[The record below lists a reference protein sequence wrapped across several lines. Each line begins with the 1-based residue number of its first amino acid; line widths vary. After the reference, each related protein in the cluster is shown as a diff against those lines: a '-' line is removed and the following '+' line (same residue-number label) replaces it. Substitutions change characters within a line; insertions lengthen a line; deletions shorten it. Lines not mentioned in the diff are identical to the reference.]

1 MSMIKLV
8 HLTKIYRSKENV
20 AIGIQDINLD
30 FNSGEFVAIVGS
42 SGSGKTTLLNV
53 ISGMDSYEEGELF
66 IGGKSTSDYTIE
78 DFENYRRANVAFIF
92 QNYQLID
99 SYTVLENVMVELMFK
114 GFTTKE
120 AKARAKEILAK
131 VGLSHR
137 LKNRASKLSGGE
149 KQRVVIARAIASNA
163 QILVCDEPTGNLDS
177 KTSLEIMKLLKDLS
191 KDKLVLFVTHDESL
205 IENNATRIIKI
216 KDGKV
221 ESDRE
226 IVQVEKTSREIEKAG
241 ENKLFTKIFVAF
253 KNVVRTP
260 RKSFFIL
267 IVFTILSF
275 VLMNAIAYL
284 PTQIKE
290 IDVITTEYNTF
301 VNRDDNR
308 VIVYPK
314 DKQNIELSEEAIVFE
329 QDYYLDIA
337 YRVGTFEGTINR
349 FIQPASY
356 VKASM
361 DNLEVIAGEV
371 PTKPNEVLLILGD
384 SYSETF
390 YETAVGADIRFG
402 VSGIQQFYKTPY
414 IISGVGGYT
423 KEYIEKEKL
432 NNNSSSSNTN
442 AAAQLYDTT
451 DFYMI
456 PEGLQSLFKDTRET
470 FPKQVLSSSVD
481 DFIFVSNN
489 KNYAINIKDYGD
501 DRDQKL
507 RVSYRYK
514 DIPYTLKLGLQEIDL
529 SNYEIEYV
537 FTNLTSYSI
546 EMSSAVAL
554 EIIEANPYRYSVY
567 AKDEM
572 LTNLGVQLSQN
583 DATVY
588 VLRDLKKEQLVYD
601 ISAIT
606 NNLIYFAFLVAGIL
620 VSLFVVTIITSF
632 VLGTKKKELGVLR
645 VIGLS
650 EKDVL
655 NVLHFELLFLMSLS
669 IVITIVFAFVT
680 TIVELPFEFG
690 LFFDNK
696 IKLIASILVLL
707 IMGYFIS
714 LGWNKRMFKKSAR
727 EVLKVGD
734 SL

>member
-20 AIGIQDINLD
+20 AIGIQDVNLE

-114 GFTTKE
+114 GFK
-120 AKARAKEILAK
+120 AKDAKIRAKDILAK

-177 KTSLEIMKLLKDLS
+177 KTSLEIMKLLKELS

-205 IENNATRIIKI
+205 IENNASRIIKI

-226 IVQVEKTSREIEKAG
+226 IVSVTKSSKEIEKAG
-241 ENKLFTKIFVAF
+241 ENNLFTKIFVAF

-308 VIVYPK
+308 VIVYNTN
-314 DKQNIELSEEAIVFE
+314 DKLVTLPEDSIKIE

-337 YRVGTFEGTINR
+337 YRVGTYEGTINR
-349 FIQPASY
+349 FIKQASY
-356 VKASM
+356 VKASL
-361 DNLEVIAGEV
+361 DNIEIIAGEV
-371 PTKPNEVLLILGD
+371 PTKENEVLLILGD
-384 SYSETF
+384 SYSENF
-390 YETAVGADIRFG
+390 YETAVGADLRFG
-402 VSGIQQFYKTPY
+402 VSGIQQFFKTPF

-423 KEYIEKEKL
+423 KEYIEKEKF

-456 PEGLQSLFKDTRET
+456 PEGLEKLFKDTRET
-470 FPKQVLSSSVD
+470 FPKQVLNASVD
-481 DFIFVSNN
+481 DFMFVSNN
-489 KNYAINIKDYGD
+489 KNHAVTIKDYGNNK
-501 DRDQKL
+501 DQTL
-507 RVSYRYK
+507 RVSYRFK
-514 DIPYTLKLGLQEIDL
+514 DIPYALKLGLKEIDL
-529 SNYEIEYV
+529 SSFNIEYV

-546 EMSSAVAL
+546 EMSTEMAL
-554 EIIEANPYRYSVY
+554 QIIESNPYRYSVY
-567 AKDEM
+567 ARDSM
-572 LTNLGVQLSQN
+572 LTEIGKQLSI
-583 DATVY
+583 DDSRVY
-588 VLRDLKKEQLVYD
+588 ILRDLKKEQYVYD

-620 VSLFVVTIITSF
+620 VSLFVVTLITSF

-669 IVITIVFAFVT
+669 IVITIVFAFIT
-680 TIVELPFEFG
+680 TIVDLPFEFG
-690 LFFDNK
+690 LFFDDK
-696 IKLIASILVLL
+696 IKLIASIIVLL
-707 IMGYFIS
+707 VMGYFIS